1 MSSNKRICPDL
12 SLVVPCYREEA
23 NLIDLH
29 AAVESALGQDLD
41 WELVLVDDGSPDKT
55 LHVAE
60 GLAKRDQRVKVIGF
74 SRNFGKEAAMLAGLE
89 YSLSLI
95 HI

>member
-23 NLIDLH
+23 NLINLR
-29 AAVESALGQDLD
+29 AAVESALNHDID

-55 LHVAE
+55 LQVAKD
-60 GLAKRDQRVKVIGF
+60 LAKRDRRVKVIGF
-74 SRNFGKEAAMLAGLE
+74 SRNFGKEAAMLAGLG
-89 YSLSLI
+89 
-95 HI
+95 